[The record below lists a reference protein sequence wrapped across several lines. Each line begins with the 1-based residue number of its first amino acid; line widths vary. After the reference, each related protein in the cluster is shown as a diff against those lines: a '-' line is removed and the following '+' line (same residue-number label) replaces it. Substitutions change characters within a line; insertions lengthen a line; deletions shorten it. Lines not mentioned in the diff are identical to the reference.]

1 MVELKVDTNVKE
13 MMSVRM
19 PGRGMRE
26 FEEPVKSMEAL
37 VDAIAGQVA
46 PYMLSPCVMMGV
58 GMGGVVAY
66 YLIKELKRRDLPIP
80 MRLFLLGR
88 PTLLPSL
95 QKDAPVDAQA
105 ARALVDKWGLQP
117 ESDVDKELWLSHVT
131 ADLQLLQSSDPA
143 LGVTRWPRESL
154 VTLIHLDGAWAGS
167 PESQA
172 TLEAWKRLFGPD
184 ADCIKCEY
192 LEGVERG
199 HLPFRSD
206 ERTRRVVSLIAEGVR
221 RDVATLVEKGARMY
235 EEQDKN
241 KMDYPSDKCLQDM
254 LEEQWVGHPCAALC
268 GHVRHNLSTKSLGL
282 LNKSMGNLSWGRV
295 HAAGDRVPAE
305 LVSRVLKESK
315 RNILKEVNAGR
326 LPPEQRPYL
335 ALLHHMKLPYGQA
348 FVMDALRQR

>member
-13 MMSVRM
+13 AEARIFAFPEMGHTAATFDAMAPMLPENLEVGVRGWVCACVCVWVPCLHPMLPVPSSTSHPHPHPLTHQMMSVRM

-192 LEGVERG
+192 LEGAVC
-199 HLPFRSD
+199 
-206 ERTRRVVSLIAEGVR
+206 RV
-221 RDVATLVEKGARMY
+221 
-235 EEQDKN
+235 
-241 KMDYPSDKCLQDM
+241 
-254 LEEQWVGHPCAALC
+254 
-268 GHVRHNLSTKSLGL
+268 
-282 LNKSMGNLSWGRV
+282 
-295 HAAGDRVPAE
+295 
-305 LVSRVLKESK
+305 
-315 RNILKEVNAGR
+315 
-326 LPPEQRPYL
+326 RP
-335 ALLHHMKLPYGQA
+335 
-348 FVMDALRQR
+348 